1 MAINAPPFIF
11 FLSGPDIDLG
21 ARAML
26 CQSTFLLIVDVSTE
40 EIFRMQERV
49 RNNFLWTQFRADER
63 LMEAVNGQSTETIIN
78 FDIRVLRSYRI
89 HVLRSYRIHVLRSY
103 CIALHVAQVV
113 SMNVSFSTVLRA

>member
-89 HVLRSYRIHVLRSY
+89 HVLRSY